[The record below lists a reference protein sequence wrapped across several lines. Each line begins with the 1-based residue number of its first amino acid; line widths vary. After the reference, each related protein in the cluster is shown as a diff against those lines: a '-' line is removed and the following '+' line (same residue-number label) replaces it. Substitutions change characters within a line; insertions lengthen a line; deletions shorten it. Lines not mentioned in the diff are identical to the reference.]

1 MRRRATSH
9 CHTGSPSYGW
19 CGRGGE
25 HGWRVNEGSRK
36 PFCTRGSRPATTSLF
51 CLLLQHGRIRRGCPR
66 ARTARARRGPAGSAR
81 GPESLLHSSR
91 RAAGQRARSTHV
103 ASTIQP
109 TVLSIL
115 LGNSTRF
122 LDIQNNRIRL
132 LSYRIRRPGCRSST
146 LGMNDGMKL
155 YEAALA
161 ALGHFTQPAQ
171 PNRSLVILRDPIIHT
186 MAGTARGRFRRAR
199 ITRVMPMMW

>member
-1 MRRRATSH
+1 MDGALTKDLVNRFARADRGQRRLLSSVFSCNT
-9 CHTGSPSYGW
+9 
-19 CGRGGE
+19 
-25 HGWRVNEGSRK
+25 EGSDEDVPVRA
-36 PFCTRGSRPATTSLF
+36 RLALGAA
-51 CLLLQHGRIRRGCPR
+51 PR
-66 ARTARARRGPAGSAR
+66 AGAR